1 MKRCTVLAAVALT
14 LITFSA
20 LSVSPVMA
28 EGARYQIVK
37 SENGTLWRL
46 DAETGEIA
54 VCQVEA
60 ARMVCTS
67 SGGQIEKSNLNAA
80 DLEAAAASRSA
91 RKQVE
96 RAQTL
101 DKLVDV
107 FERILDIAEKHQNS
121 VGDAPRAPIPGAQ

>member
-37 SENGTLWRL
+37 SKNGTLWRL

-54 VCQVEA
+54 VC
-60 ARMVCTS
+60 
-67 SGGQIEKSNLNAA
+67 
-80 DLEAAAASRSA
+80 
-91 RKQVE
+91 QVE